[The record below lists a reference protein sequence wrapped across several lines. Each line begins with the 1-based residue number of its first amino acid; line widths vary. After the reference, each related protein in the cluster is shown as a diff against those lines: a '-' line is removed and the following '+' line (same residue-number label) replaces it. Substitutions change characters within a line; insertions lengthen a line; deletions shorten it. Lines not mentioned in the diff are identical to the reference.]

1 MAEDGRRAGNVMGCS
16 SCGLI
21 NRSRPIIQQRSAP
34 EFRKEFG
41 TWDVRRAIE

>member
-1 MAEDGRRAGNVMGCS
+1 MAEDGRRAGNVMGCRS
-16 SCGLI
+16 YHLV
-21 NRSRPIIQQRSAP
+21 NRNRPIILQRFAP